1 MQYLIVIE
9 KAEGNYSAY
18 SPDVP
23 GCAATGKTPEEARRR
38 MQEALEMHIK
48 GLVEDGLPVPEP
60 QAAAEYVQV
69 ALP

>member
-23 GCAATGKTPEEARRR
+23 GCVATGKTPEEARRK

-48 GLVEDGLPVPEP
+48 GLVEDGLPIPEP